1 MPDSPPE
8 EEEQQQVQA
17 NTEFVLDAAFRQT
30 IQEITAN
37 LTRVTDEKLGPLS
50 QIEERTAEAE
60 NRIAAAVHT
69 SETVKTRVSELKK
82 QIQSMAEHIDDLEN
96 RSRRKNVWIIGLPE
110 DQVFRELDT
119 RPARDGDESWP
130 CQN

>member
-1 MPDSPPE
+1 MNIDEYFLRSRHKIPPKENRNLAKTSGPEATVSMPDSSPE

-37 LTRVTDEKLGPLS
+37 LTRVTDEKLGPLF

-69 SETVKTRVSELKK
+69 SEMVKTRVSELKK
-82 QIQSMAEHIDDLEN
+82 QIQSMA
-96 RSRRKNVWIIGLPE
+96 
-110 DQVFRELDT
+110 
-119 RPARDGDESWP
+119 
-130 CQN
+130 